1 MRPHRR
7 ASLLSFFC
15 RQIVRSLN
23 ALHFRICDV
32 SSESTSI
39 EPLADRYPGAW
50 LQLSE
55 SFSEH
60 SSTVAEI
67 VAIVCAI
74 AVSRRER
81 FTSCGRVR
89 QSVACGQAFSTSN
102 PNLHGDVAAVSENFR
117 RNPSIRVRRHPCS
130 QRLQI
135 GHPRLDS
142 SSHPTVPLRG
152 SVEMMPRAKC
162 LRQSRHHDVMGRY

>member
-15 RQIVRSLN
+15 CQTVRSLN

-39 EPLADRYPGAW
+39 ESLADRFAGAW

-55 SFSEH
+55 SFSGH

-81 FTSCGRVR
+81 FTSCERVR
-89 QSVACGQAFSTSN
+89 QSVACGRAFSTSN
-102 PNLHGDVAAVSENFR
+102 PKLHGDVAAVSENFR
-117 RNPSIRVRRHPCS
+117 WNPSIRVRRHPCS

-135 GHPRLDS
+135 GPPGWTRLRIRRYRF
-142 SSHPTVPLRG
+142 VARLR
-152 SVEMMPRAKC
+152 
-162 LRQSRHHDVMGRY
+162 